1 MEMAESEDIN
11 EVITSGDAGST
22 DELEGFGL
30 PEEWERERSFL
41 RRLASREED
50 GIGVSAL
57 VTVGCCSA

>member
-22 DELEGFGL
+22 DELEGCVL
-30 PEEWERERSFL
+30 PEWERERSFL

-50 GIGVSAL
+50 WIGVSAL